1 MRNSGRAFTG
11 AAFCLASVITLAS
24 GSSATVTYTGAAAIK
39 PTTTVAA
46 STTVLTPPTTAVPKP
61 TTTITPTGLSSEV
74 VNTTTTTPA
83 APKVLAVTVSTTL
96 PKVADVPAKGLP
108 ATGSNP
114 AIGVLLAGVLLTV
127 GFSLTSTNRRRQL
140 RR

>member
-11 AAFCLASVITLAS
+11 AAFCLASVITSAS
-24 GSSATVTYTGAAAIK
+24 GSGATVTYTGAAAIK

-46 STTVLTPPTTAVPKP
+46 STTAVPKP
-61 TTTITPTGLSSEV
+61 TTTITPTGLSSEL
-74 VNTTTTTPA
+74 VNTTTTAPA

-108 ATGSNP
+108 STGSNP